1 MITISNIKALNKVI
15 LSIDFDISVDKTI
28 ESIFS
33 QFGEVYELDFANE
46 DDPNNDT
53 SLLRQIYEMIVDGLK
68 DGLEN
73 KMQSFSWLFKKN
85 NKF

>member
-46 DDPNNDT
+46 DDPKNDT
-53 SLLRQIYEMIVDGLK
+53 ALLRQIYEMIVDGLK

>member
-46 DDPNNDT
+46 DDLNNDT
-53 SLLRQIYEMIVDGLK
+53 ALLRQIYEMIVDGLK